1 MKLKIFV
8 LLALLLFSTQSVP
21 VDIIVNK
28 DAQVDVLHIDEV
40 RSIFALTKSH
50 WDNGL
55 KIKVFILP
63 KDSVITKA
71 FSYKV
76 LRMPSAMYFD
86 ILEARYADGKTNI
99 PVVLD
104 SEYSLLVKMSTT
116 PGSIG
121 YLYNKADILID
132 TPNLKVLK
140 IKE

>member
-8 LLALLLFSTQSVP
+8 LLALLLFSTQSLP

-40 RSIFALTKSH
+40 RSIFTLKKSH

-71 FSYKV
+71 FAYKV
-76 LRMPSAMYFD
+76 LRMPPAMYFD
-86 ILEARYADGKTNI
+86 ILEANYASGKTNI
-99 PVVLD
+99 PTSID
-104 SEYSLLVKMSTT
+104 SEYALLVKMSIT
-116 PGSIG
+116 PGSVG
-121 YLYNKADILID
+121 YVYKADILID
-132 TPNLKVLK
+132 TTNLKVLR